1 MLSPSKYIPVRHH
14 SNWGRI
20 MAQAQVDL
28 TKADPV
34 EFSMK
39 DEPWVKYKL
48 EDGTS
53 LFGRLII
60 TKIFRGTDYDQTG
73 QPVYAWSSQNLF
85 TTICPRALRG
95 TPTVPVPTTLDPRTV
110 NTTAVDFERVGLERW
125 NVYELSDGTVLRAK
139 LEVTGILSTD
149 KYGPDGDPLYIV
161 NNQPIPRMKV
171 AEALVK
177 KQKAT
182 KQQDSSPKGIYG

>member
-1 MLSPSKYIPVRHH
+1 
-14 SNWGRI
+14 

-85 TTICPRALRG
+85 TTIAPKTLKSA
-95 TPTVPVPTTLDPRTV
+95 PTNPPPTTLDPSSV
-110 NTTAVDFERVGLERW
+110 NTTHVDFERVGVEKW
-125 NVYELSDGTVLRAK
+125 NVYELSDGSVLRAK
-139 LEVTGILSTD
+139 LEITGILRTD
-149 KYGPDGDPLYIV
+149 NYGPDGEPLYVV
-161 NNQPIPRMKV
+161 NAQIIPRMRVPESLIKRQPQLPRQ
-171 AEALVK
+171 ER
-177 KQKAT
+177 
-182 KQQDSSPKGIYG
+182 DRKGMYG